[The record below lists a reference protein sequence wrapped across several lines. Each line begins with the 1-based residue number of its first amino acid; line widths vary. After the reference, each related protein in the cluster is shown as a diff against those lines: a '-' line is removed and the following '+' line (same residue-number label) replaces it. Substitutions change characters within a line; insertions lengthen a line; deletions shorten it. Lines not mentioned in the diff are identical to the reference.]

1 MNKNNFREVLL
12 WNSREVILMVFS
24 LVISSEVTFL
34 SIVRLSEWT

>member
-24 LVISSEVTFL
+24 LVISLEVTFL